1 MEKNISLEL
10 SEEELVALKHLFLK
24 LNDKNW
30 FHNMPDRDFL
40 YGVSEQISRKFLV
53 YLNN

>member
-24 LNDKNW
+24 LNDKKW
-30 FHNMPDRDFL
+30 FHNMPDKDFL
-40 YGVSEQISRKFLV
+40 YDVSEQVNRKFLV
-53 YLNN
+53 YLNT